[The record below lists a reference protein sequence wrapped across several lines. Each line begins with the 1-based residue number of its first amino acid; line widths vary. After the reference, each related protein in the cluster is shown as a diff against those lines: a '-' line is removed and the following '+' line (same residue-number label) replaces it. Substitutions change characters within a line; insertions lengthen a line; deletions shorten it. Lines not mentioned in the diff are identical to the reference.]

1 MGVPPCLFTEEM
13 HGRDAQCHLTTKQM
27 ENRRSNPLALRDNGP
42 DVPGSNIVFTHSDHQ
57 PHYSVDTAALGDFA
71 IQWTADRFKGMFSIT
86 DLPSEWVAF
95 IQNSIHGP
103 WREMTY
109 NGAAPFSVVLW
120 NSEPGDDRISEW
132 IFSQVNLNAGMLDD
146 VDGVLGTVIDSIRDA
161 EMKVAKKPPLRL
173 PFLGTLALPDQ
184 NSSTL

>member
-1 MGVPPCLFTEEM
+1 MYFESRKCTGKTPMPPNN
-13 HGRDAQCHLTTKQM
+13 M
-27 ENRRSNPLALRDNGP
+27 EDRRSNPLALREKSP
-42 DVPGSNIVFTHSDHQ
+42 EAPGSRVVFTPSDHQ

-120 NSEPGDDRISEW
+120 NSEPWDDRISEW
-132 IFSQVNLNAGMLDD
+132 IFSQVHLDVDD
-146 VDGVLGTVIDSIRDA
+146 VDGVLRTVIDSISDA

-173 PFLGTLALPDQ
+173 PFLGALALPDQ

>member
-1 MGVPPCLFTEEM
+1 MNDSMP
-13 HGRDAQCHLTTKQM
+13 M
-27 ENRRSNPLALRDNGP
+27 EDRRSNPLALRDNGP
-42 DVPGSNIVFTHSDHQ
+42 DAPNSRVVFTPSDHQ
-57 PHYSVDTAALGDFA
+57 RHYAVDTTALGDFA

-86 DLPSEWVAF
+86 DLPSEWMAF

-103 WREMTY
+103 PYEMSY
-109 NGAAPFSVVLW
+109 QGEAPFSVVLW
-120 NSEPGDDRISEW
+120 NSDRWEDRVCEW
-132 IFSQVNLNAGMLDD
+132 IFSQVNLNVGE

-161 EMKVAKKPPLRL
+161 EIRVAKKPPIRL